1 MHSKKSDVPE
11 YIWYISLIIIAI
23 TLVVGVANIAKKAN
37 KNIEPPSNLNVQF
50 DVIIDPNNIVKI
62 KTLEFIG
69 DFDLEKDAPNL
80 YLKCGNSYE
89 NLMKLFNTSEPTQI
103 FTRKA
108 TGSIG
113 LKDFDGLIL
122 KNKNDT
128 NSSIV
133 KKFPL
138 FCFQKDGVWEIYY
151 GNPDEGGVMLAQDKV
166 DRKWGLS

>member
-1 MHSKKSDVPE
+1 
-11 YIWYISLIIIAI
+11 LIQ
-23 TLVVGVANIAKKAN
+23 
-37 KNIEPPSNLNVQF
+37 S
-50 DVIIDPNNIVKI
+50 
-62 KTLEFIG
+62 
-69 DFDLEKDAPNL
+69 
-80 YLKCGNSYE
+80 S
-89 NLMKLFNTSEPTQI
+89 
-103 FTRKA
+103 

-138 FCFQKDGVWEIYY
+138 SCFQKDGVWEIYY

-166 DRKWGLS
+166 DRKWELS